1 MSAAPRFQWL
11 GTLILVAS
19 ILCWSAMPPMLKA
32 LTPHLDG
39 WVTNGVRY
47 PFAALLW
54 LGPLILQ
61 VRRGEVHPRIWTRAL
76 APTFFNVIAQ
86 VLWAWI
92 PYYLDATL
100 MGFLVRISVVFSIG
114 GGFLLFPDERR
125 LARHPIFWLGVMG
138 SALGFG
144 LMSFAGEQPQGAV
157 TLFGVFLV
165 LACGAF
171 YGLYT
176 VAVRYSLEGSRPWVA
191 FPVISLYTSVALLL
205 LMFAFGEPER
215 LWDLSAAWFG
225 FLLLSAVIGIAS
237 AHTLFYMA
245 IERLGVAISS
255 STQLV
260 SPFLTFLWAFL
271 FLGERLTSLKWLGGS
286 ILLGG
291 GLLLV
296 WSQTHFI
303 PAALDPARSPVEPEA
318 GD

>member
-1 MSAAPRFQWL
+1 MSREARFQWL
-11 GTLILVAS
+11 GTLILIGS

-54 LGPLILQ
+54 LGPLIHQ
-61 VRRGEVHPRIWTRAL
+61 FRRGGINHRIWTRAL
-76 APTFFNVIAQ
+76 APTCFNVVAQ

-92 PYYLDATL
+92 PYFLDATL

-125 LARHPIFWLGVMG
+125 LAGHPIFWLGVIASG
-138 SALGFG
+138 LGFG
-144 LMSFAGEQPQGAV
+144 LMSFGGGEVRGSA
-157 TLFGVFLV
+157 TLVGILLV
-165 LACGAF
+165 LSCGAF
-171 YGLYT
+171 YGLYA

-191 FPVISLYTSVALLL
+191 FPVISIYTSIALFL
-205 LMFAFGEPER
+205 LMFVFGDPRR
-215 LWDLSAAWFG
+215 LFDLSMGWVG
-225 FLLLSAVIGIAS
+225 FLLLSAAIGIAS

-271 FLGERLTSLKWLGGS
+271 FLGERLTSLEWVGGS

-291 GLLLV
+291 GMLLV

-303 PAALDPARSPVEPEA
+303 PAALDPKRSPVEPEP